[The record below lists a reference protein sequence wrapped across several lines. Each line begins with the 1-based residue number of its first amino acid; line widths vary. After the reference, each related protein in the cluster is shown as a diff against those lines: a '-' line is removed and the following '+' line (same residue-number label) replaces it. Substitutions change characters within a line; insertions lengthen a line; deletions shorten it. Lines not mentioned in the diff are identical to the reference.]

1 MCQIIVMFVI
11 MVYATHMLSYVLN
24 ATIMR
29 YDHPEMKA
37 ILLMFTFITIRTTN
51 IFLRIMQQILVYL
64 CD

>member
-1 MCQIIVMFVI
+1 MWQIIVII

>member
-1 MCQIIVMFVI
+1 MWQIIVMFVI

-29 YDHPEMKA
+29 YDHPDMKA
-37 ILLMFTFITIRTTN
+37 VLLIFTFITIRTTN